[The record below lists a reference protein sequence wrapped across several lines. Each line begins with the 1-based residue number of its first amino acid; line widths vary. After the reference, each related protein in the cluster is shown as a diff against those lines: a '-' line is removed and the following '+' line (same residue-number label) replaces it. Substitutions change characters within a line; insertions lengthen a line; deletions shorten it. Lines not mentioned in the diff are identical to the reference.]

1 MTLLRGSLGVNGGH
15 VVDSRAGFGQ
25 LIVSLLLA
33 PVSRVQESTRL
44 FQLSLQSI
52 GLPVS
57 KSSLLSNLHLL
68 AELLLQ
74 ERLSVPELALVA
86 LNRLVGLRVGLVGV
100 VQSNL
105 QLINVRLQ
113 LLLDPQSLS
122 LGTRLGLK

>member
-1 MTLLRGSLGVNGGH
+1 MHIVNLSMDSVHSRLQMTLLRGSLGVDGGH

-33 PVSRVQESTRL
+33 PVSRIQESTRL
-44 FQLSLQSI
+44 FQLSLEGI

-74 ERLSVPELALVA
+74 KRLSVREVA
-86 LNRLVGLRVGLVGV
+86 RAVE
-100 VQSNL
+100 
-105 QLINVRLQ
+105 QLER
-113 LLLDPQSLS
+113 
-122 LGTRLGLK
+122 